1 MKRYS
6 KNSSQGVDS
15 LVTLRFT
22 MDAKGDV
29 GSMKTVKEV
38 SQLAG
43 ISIRTLRYYDEV
55 GLLKPTQVS
64 EAGYRLYDDKALER
78 LQEIMFFKEM
88 EIPLEQI
95 KQIVEDPTL
104 DRQEVLLL
112 QKGILEKKRNRLNG
126 LIELIEDVS
135 RGVNTMSFEAFSE
148 EDISRIVEHTLSHI
162 KPELLQQFTEKYG
175 GLEAIREEMSRELK
189 DPETEAHLIKLYGGK
204 EKAITVSLSGTG
216 SMDEIT
222 KYQKETDEI
231 YRQFAEAMKFKDE
244 AQKKDAVRRLAES
257 SKAMWHIENTR
268 YYLLR
273 LAETFGQNGA
283 LIKATDEQYG
293 EGVVQY
299 MVEAIREYYG
309 VE

>member
-1 MKRYS
+1 
-6 KNSSQGVDS
+6 
-15 LVTLRFT
+15 
-22 MDAKGDV
+22 
-29 GSMKTVKEV
+29 MKTVKEV

-55 GLLKPTQVS
+55 GLLKPTRVS

-299 MVEAIREYYG
+299 MVEATREYYG